1 MRYCILN
8 FVLLFIVSAK
18 VFAQAPDQ
26 LYSQFYAAPLQLN
39 PGFTGTTTGPH
50 LSLNFRKQWPAF
62 QSGYTTYGAAYSQFS
77 EALNSGFGLQLYSD
91 DAAGILKTLNI
102 SGLYSYNVRVNDELN
117 IKIGAEVGMVQ
128 KQIAW
133 EKLTFFDQL
142 DPLLG
147 AINPT
152 KEITPASFT
161 KRYLDISSGILV
173 YGSRYYAGFSI
184 KHLNTPDESLQGINP
199 NINYGIPARFNLH
212 AGTEI
217 VLEEETAKKP
227 GMYIAPNFMF
237 AAQGPYKQ
245 LNVGAYVGMRNLF
258 GGAWFRH
265 TFGNPDAAIL
275 MVGVKQGII
284 KVAYS
289 YDITVSKLSN
299 VNTGGS
305 HEISLQFNF
314 DANKRRD
321 TDYRD
326 CFKMFR

>member
-50 LSLNFRKQWPAF
+50 LSLNFRKKWPAF

-142 DPLLG
+142 DP
-147 AINPT
+147 
-152 KEITPASFT
+152 
-161 KRYLDISSGILV
+161 
-173 YGSRYYAGFSI
+173 
-184 KHLNTPDESLQGINP
+184 
-199 NINYGIPARFNLH
+199 
-212 AGTEI
+212 
-217 VLEEETAKKP
+217 
-227 GMYIAPNFMF
+227 
-237 AAQGPYKQ
+237 
-245 LNVGAYVGMRNLF
+245 
-258 GGAWFRH
+258 
-265 TFGNPDAAIL
+265 
-275 MVGVKQGII
+275 
-284 KVAYS
+284 
-289 YDITVSKLSN
+289 
-299 VNTGGS
+299 
-305 HEISLQFNF
+305 
-314 DANKRRD
+314 
-321 TDYRD
+321 
-326 CFKMFR
+326 